1 MMIMTHNLNYM
12 IMVDGMNMIMMIL
25 LRDGFARGGPRLIMM
40 MILSILPLMKPP
52 LCSEHLMPSA
62 CGGAGTWNKFNY
74 LIFAY

>member
-25 LRDGFARGGPRLIMM
+25 LRDGIAPGGPRLIMM

-52 LCSEHLMPSA
+52 LCSEHLMQLM
-62 CGGAGTWNKFNY
+62 T
-74 LIFAY
+74 